1 MKEDSKNWKGV
12 WELKRF
18 RNPFGV
24 LDLQDNISFLFT
36 APIILKIRKY
46 ILLPTV
52 CFSFLRFHI
61 IDPRFQRLE
70 KETNYLL
77 NQASIT
83 SLSSPTLGTWPGS

>member
-52 CFSFLRFHI
+52 CFSFLRSNALTNHGREYI
-61 IDPRFQRLE
+61 AVT
-70 KETNYLL
+70 KEN
-77 NQASIT
+77 
-83 SLSSPTLGTWPGS
+83 